1 MTFKILI
8 RNVKKDYRD
17 YGIFIITMMICSA
30 VYYAFFSITSKWYN
44 PDISVVFDLSRF
56 NGIIRYSMAAVSLIS
71 IFLVKHVTGYLSL
84 RKQKE
89 FGLQNL
95 MGLNKKKVCS
105 LFFNEI
111 VILGT
116 IATLLGIILGG
127 LLAQF
132 INFFLIKTFDGNS
145 TFIFPYYPD
154 TIFYTLIFFI
164 AIFIV
169 VGKFE
174 SYKLK
179 KKKIIDMIYAED
191 REQTKNRDRTIKIFH
206 ILTFIVNC
214 WLTYSGYFTLKGF
227 YDSRIPFIGKFLYIS
242 LFLIP
247 LCYVVTLVVMKL
259 LKKSDYIISKALVV
273 FEFILAFLNIL
284 YVYGLME
291 INLPGDTKTSFGYI
305 VRSGIYVGFL
315 IFHYFYIY
323 KFKGK
328 DSSWE
333 SIFLKGQISSKL
345 NRHRNVFSLISL
357 VIYSSV
363 LIFIILPMITGWSEG
378 YLNSRMTQ
386 DVQVVGTYKS
396 TTSEDKIYKDD
407 FKVVFNYLDK
417 EDISIKEY
425 VVLDT
430 YLPKKSDF
438 KRRLRY
444 DFPIE
449 TLKLSE
455 YNKLLQINGYEPIK
469 LGSGE
474 YAVQV
479 KHNLDKSDFDEKI
492 FQGLETDF
500 GEFKLKKGGVYDFLI
515 PEYIYNAHVQALY
528 ILNDVDVENL
538 TFVGSSLY
546 MDLTEELDFKRA
558 EELEGLF
565 NEEYEIVKDGLAQ
578 FIRIRTLE
586 KNTITTTVFLMKLI
600 LNYLAIIL
608 LLISFT
614 IIALIEL
621 EDSLYNKKRYT
632 TLWQL
637 GISKTKIQKLTSK
650 QLLFSFWRPLII
662 SVTGALIIGLM
673 YMFSIK
679 TVIKSYVG
687 AEIFGSIA
695 FVLFIILI
703 LFLIYYLL
711 TYYMFLANLNRRDN

>member
-105 LFFNEI
+105 LFFSEI
-111 VILGT
+111 VILG
-116 IATLLGIILGG
+116 IISTLLGIILGG

-132 INFFLIKTFDGNS
+132 INFFLIKTFDGNT

-191 REQTKNRDRTIKIFH
+191 REQTKNRDKTIKIFH
-206 ILTFIVNC
+206 LITLIVNC
-214 WLTYSGYFTLKGF
+214 WLTYSGYFTLRAY
-227 YDSRIPFIGKFLYIS
+227 YDNRIPFIGKFLYIS
-242 LFLIP
+242 LFLLP
-247 LCYVVTLVVMKL
+247 LLYVVTLVVMKL
-259 LKKSDYIISKALVV
+259 LKKSDYIISKVLVV
-273 FEFILAFLNIL
+273 FEFILALLNIL
-284 YVYGLME
+284 YVYGIVE
-291 INLPGDTKTSFGYI
+291 VNLPGDTNTSFGYI
-305 VRSGIYVGFL
+305 VRSGLYVGFL

-323 KFKGK
+323 KFKAR
-328 DSSWE
+328 DNSWE

-357 VIYSSV
+357 VIYCSV
-363 LIFIILPMITGWSEG
+363 LIFVILPIMTSWSEG

-386 DVQVVGTYKS
+386 DIQVTNRYNNVY
-396 TTSEDKIYKDD
+396 ENEIYRDD
-407 FKVVFNYLDK
+407 FKKVFNYLDK
-417 EDISIKEY
+417 ENIPIKDY

-438 KRRLRY
+438 KRRVRY
-444 DFPIE
+444 DFPIAVV
-449 TLKLSE
+449 KLSE
-455 YNKLLQINGYEPIK
+455 YNKLLQINGYESIK
-469 LGSGE
+469 LESGE

-479 KHNLDKSDFDEKI
+479 KHNLDKSDFDEEI

-500 GEFKLKKGGVYDFLI
+500 GEFKLKKDGIYDFLI

-528 ILNDVDVENL
+528 ILNDVNVENL

-546 MDLTEELDFKRA
+546 MNLAEELDFKRA

-637 GISKTKIQKLTSK
+637 GVSKTRIQKLTSK

-662 SVTGALIIGLM
+662 SVTGALVIGLM

-679 TVIKSYVG
+679 TTIKTYVG
-687 AEIFGSIA
+687 VEIFGSIA

-703 LFLIYYLL
+703 LFLIYYFL
-711 TYYMFLANLNRRDN
+711 TYYMFLANLNRKNN